1 MTTPRTIQVVG
12 LSHHTAPVEMREAL
26 AFPRARL
33 PEALASMRAVE
44 GVEEVVILS
53 TCNRVEVYVCARAAQ
68 GDALVR
74 DLLTNFH
81 GLSAESFERHLYT
94 REGMDAVAH
103 LFRVAAG
110 LDSMVLGE
118 AQVTAQVKAA
128 YELAAAERT
137 VGRVFHRLFQ
147 HSLSVAKR
155 VRTSTDIDSGRA
167 SVGSV
172 AVQLAQRIFETLADR
187 TVLLIGAGQIGE
199 VVLRSL
205 HTAGAQTTLVAN
217 RTFSRADALAR
228 ECGGTAVHFE
238 QLPENLA
245 RADIVISST
254 DAPHYVIHRADV
266 ENALRIRRGRS
277 LFLIDIAVPRDIEPS
292 AAELP
297 GCYLYNVDDL
307 QLVVEETISR
317 RKRELTRCLAT
328 VDEETAKFMR
338 WARGLEVAPT
348 IVELR
353 DSLHELKRQELSA
366 LLNKYPDLPVE
377 ARVEIERT
385 ADRLVNK
392 ILHQPIKA
400 LQEPSS
406 DEHGR
411 GVLAAARRLFGLE
424 QPPAPPAPP
433 APGPSEKEQP

>member
-1 MTTPRTIQVVG
+1 MTMARTIQVVG
-12 LSHHTAPVEMREAL
+12 LSHHTAPVEVREAL

-53 TCNRVEVYVCARAAQ
+53 TCNRVEVYVCARSAQ
-68 GDALVR
+68 GDALAKS
-74 DLLTNFH
+74 LLRNFH
-81 GLSAESFERHLYT
+81 GLTAGSFEHHLYT

-118 AQVTAQVKAA
+118 TQVTAQVKAA

-155 VRTSTDIDSGRA
+155 VRSCSEIDSGRA

-172 AVQLAQRIFETLADR
+172 AVQLAQRIFETLTDR

-205 HTAGAQTTLVAN
+205 RTAGARTTLVAN

-228 ECGGTAVHFE
+228 ECGGVAVHFD
-238 QLPENLA
+238 QLLENLA

-254 DAPHYVIHRADV
+254 DAPHCVIRRCDV
-266 ENALRIRRGRS
+266 ENALRERRGRS

-292 AAELP
+292 AAELA

-307 QLVVEETISR
+307 QRVVEETISR
-317 RKRELTRCLAT
+317 RKRELSRCLAA
-328 VDEETAKFMR
+328 VDEETEKFMR
-338 WARGLEVAPT
+338 WARRLEVAPT

-353 DSLHELKRQELSA
+353 DSLHELKRQELDA
-366 LLNKYPDLPVE
+366 LLNKYPDLPAA
-377 ARVEIERT
+377 ARSEIERT

-392 ILHQPIKA
+392 ILHQPIKI

-406 DEHGR
+406 EEHGR

-424 QPPAPPAPP
+424 QPASHPSPR
-433 APGPSEKEQP
+433 APGASGKEEP

>member
-1 MTTPRTIQVVG
+1 MTMPRTIQVVG
-12 LSHHTAPVEMREAL
+12 LSHHTAPVEVREAL

-68 GDALVR
+68 GDALVK

-81 GLSAESFERHLYT
+81 GLEAESFERHLYT

-137 VGRVFHRLFQ
+137 VGRVLHRLFQ

-155 VRTSTDIDSGRA
+155 VRTCSEIDSGRA

-172 AVQLAQRIFETLADR
+172 AVQLAQRIFETLTDR

-205 HTAGAQTTLVAN
+205 RAAGARTTLVAN

-228 ECGGTAVHFE
+228 ECGGTAVHFD
-238 QLPENLA
+238 QLPANLA

-254 DAPHYVIHRADV
+254 DAPHYVIRRATWRTHCGPAGAGPSFSLTSQSPATSNPPRPSWPD
-266 ENALRIRRGRS
+266 ATSTTWTTSRRSWTR
-277 LFLIDIAVPRDIEPS
+277 RS
-292 AAELP
+292 AAENGTQPLP
-297 GCYLYNVDDL
+297 G
-307 QLVVEETISR
+307 R
-317 RKRELTRCLAT
+317 R
-328 VDEETAKFMR
+328 
-338 WARGLEVAPT
+338 G
-348 IVELR
+348 
-353 DSLHELKRQELSA
+353 
-366 LLNKYPDLPVE
+366 
-377 ARVEIERT
+377 
-385 ADRLVNK
+385 
-392 ILHQPIKA
+392 
-400 LQEPSS
+400 
-406 DEHGR
+406 
-411 GVLAAARRLFGLE
+411 
-424 QPPAPPAPP
+424 
-433 APGPSEKEQP
+433 